1 MAERIAHDV
10 TPPPKIGPDAQE
22 ELDRL
27 VQTLHEHG
35 LLRFANDVVASNHEL
50 LRILVDGLNKPGS
63 LNAIQNLSVIAMTLS
78 TLPPD
83 RFYQVMSALK
93 EGIEQVGSHRHDE
106 AASHSPRDKS
116 KEKGQHKED
125 SAPGITG
132 VYHMLND
139 DELWYA
145 LKPILAGLR
154 AFSERLDQPIDKP
167 VTGFTGKP
175 SEGP

>member
-10 TPPPKIGPDAQE
+10 TPPKIGPDAQE

-35 LLRFANDVVASNHEL
+35 VLRFANDVVASNHEL
-50 LRILVDGLNKPGS
+50 LRILVGGLNKPGT

-78 TLPPD
+78 TLPPE
-83 RFYQVMSALK
+83 RFYQVMFALK
-93 EGIEQVGSHRHDE
+93 EGIEQVGNHRHDE
-106 AASHSPRDKS
+106 AEGHSYKS
-116 KEKGQHKED
+116 RSKGKYQEKD

-132 VYHMLND
+132 IYRLLHD

-145 LKPILAGLR
+145 IQPVLAGLR
-154 AFSERLDQPIDKP
+154 AFSERLDRPVDKP
-167 VTGFTGKP
+167 VTDFTGKP
-175 SEGP
+175 TEGP

>member
-1 MAERIAHDV
+1 MAKRITHNV

-50 LRILVDGLNKPGS
+50 LRILVDGLNKQGS

-78 TLPPD
+78 ALPPE
-83 RFYQVMSALK
+83 RFYQVMFALK
-93 EGIEQVGSHRHDE
+93 EGIEQVGNHRHDE
-106 AASHSPRDKS
+106 VERHSNNDEQK
-116 KEKGQHKED
+116 D
-125 SAPGITG
+125 AAPGITG
-132 VYHMLND
+132 VYRMLND

-145 LKPILAGLR
+145 IKPIMAGLR
-154 AFSERLDQPIDKP
+154 AFSERLDRPIDKP
-167 VTGFTGKP
+167 VTDFTGKP
-175 SEGP
+175 TEGP

>member
-1 MAERIAHDV
+1 MAERISHDV

-35 LLRFANDVVASNHEL
+35 MLRFANDVVASNHEL
-50 LRILVDGLNKPGS
+50 LRILVEGLNKPGS

-78 TLPPD
+78 ALPPE
-83 RFYQVMSALK
+83 RFYQVMFALK
-93 EGIEQVGSHRHDE
+93 EGIEQVGNHRHDE
-106 AASHSPRDKS
+106 AEHPSNKHE
-116 KEKGQHKED
+116 EKD

-132 VYHMLND
+132 IYRMLND

-145 LKPILAGLR
+145 IKPIMAGLR
-154 AFSERLDQPIDKP
+154 AFSERLDRPIDKP
-167 VTGFTGKP
+167 VTDFTGKP
-175 SEGP
+175 TEGP

>member
-35 LLRFANDVVASNHEL
+35 MLRFANDVVASNHEL

-78 TLPPD
+78 ALPPE
-83 RFYQVMSALK
+83 RFYQVMFALK
-93 EGIEQVGSHRHDE
+93 EGIEQVGNHRHGE
-106 AASHSPRDKS
+106 AETHSHKDKS
-116 KEKGQHKED
+116 KEKDQEKD

-132 VYHMLND
+132 IYRMLHD

-145 LKPILAGLR
+145 IQPILAGLR
-154 AFSERLDQPIDKP
+154 AFSERLDRPVDKP
-167 VTGFTGKP
+167 VTDFTGKP
-175 SEGP
+175 TEGP

>member
-1 MAERIAHDV
+1 MAERISYDV
-10 TPPPKIGPDAQE
+10 PPPNIGPDAQE

-50 LRILVDGLNKPGS
+50 MRIVVDGLNKPGS

-78 TLPPD
+78 ALPPE
-83 RFYQVMSALK
+83 RFYQVMFALK
-93 EGIEQVGSHRHDE
+93 EGIEQVGNHRHADQTKPNE
-106 AASHSPRDKS
+106 QAHNQD
-116 KEKGQHKED
+116 KEKD

-145 LKPILAGLR
+145 IKPILAGLR
-154 AFSERLDQPIDKP
+154 AFSERLDRPVDKP
-167 VTGFTGKP
+167 VTDFTGKP
-175 SEGP
+175 TEGP

>member
-1 MAERIAHDV
+1 MAERISYDV
-10 TPPPKIGPDAQE
+10 PPPTIGPDAQE

-35 LLRFANDVVASNHEL
+35 LLRFANDMVASNHEL
-50 LRILVDGLNKPGS
+50 MRIAVDGLNKPGS
-63 LNAIQNLSVIAMTLS
+63 LNTIQNLSVIVMTLS

-83 RFYQVMSALK
+83 RFYQVMFALK
-93 EGIEQVGSHRHDE
+93 EGIEQVGNHRHE
-106 AASHSPRDKS
+106 DKAKHKEQARS
-116 KEKGQHKED
+116 QDKEKEEKD

-132 VYHMLND
+132 VYHMLKD

-167 VTGFTGKP
+167 VTDFTSKP
-175 SEGP
+175 TEGP